1 MERILVV
8 MCAVSWQ
15 DAAPAMYDAKSA
27 ANAPE
32 KLSFGLMLEE
42 PLAQENLAEFYALGS
57 AQWAQGDMTTWQAVN
72 VLWQGE
78 TYVLAAQPDM
88 LFDRDWDRHLLDMLA
103 YCRSQGHAQCAL
115 TGYPPCEEDV
125 VDAMAPVAVRL
136 LDIRRIIYYHPG
148 TPLRYA
154 LHPIRSAFYNPQFCF
169 APAGLFREAQR
180 WKPPYFLA
188 AYQHRWHFYTPNR
201 PVIRT
206 TSPMWISADVVRHV
220 TEEEASSFE
229 TRFSISL
236 TKPEASPMARCGI
249 FEPDLVPPTRIPLR
263 VKVQEALRG
272 LRSNKSSPLC
282 VTAWLKLPEVPLDDT
297 RMVPFR
303 RLCAMKNLPLLCFAD
318 HESAPRILLSHPN
331 VLEFKRRYGLSVP
344 DEALTAR
351 NLSEYVHLCKAFLL
365 AQAREKFMTHSH
377 YIWMDFD
384 YLTYPVYER
393 SSLAWD
399 AICGD
404 RITVAMVDGQVDT
417 SMVVVPEERI
427 EPLCREIAARCAMSL
442 KNSIFLPV
450 ETVLWGEL
458 CHDHPDWFQTIP
470 RPRTGQLLSLAL
482 TPRGVEW
489 GTKA

>member
-8 MCAVSWQ
+8 MYALSWR
-15 DAAPAMYDAKSA
+15 DAAPTLYGAKAA

-32 KLSFGLMLEE
+32 RLSFGLLLEE
-42 PLAQENLAEFYALGS
+42 PLAQEELEEFYALGS
-57 AQWAQGDMTTWQAVN
+57 ARWTHEDISTWNAVN

-78 TYVLAAQPDM
+78 TYVLVSQQDM
-88 LFDRDWDRHLLDMLA
+88 LFDRDWDKHLLDMLA

-115 TGYPPCEEDV
+115 TGYPPSEQDV
-125 VDAMAPVAVRL
+125 VDAMAPVAVRR
-136 LDIRRIIYYHPG
+136 LDIRRIIYYHSG
-148 TPLRYA
+148 TPLRYVQ
-154 LHPIRSAFYNPQFCF
+154 HPIRSAFYNPRFCF
-169 APAGLFREAQR
+169 APAGLFREAQM

-201 PVIRT
+201 PVVRT
-206 TSPMWISADVVRHV
+206 TSPTWLQVDSVRRV
-220 TEEEASSFE
+220 TEEEASSFG

-249 FEPDLVPPTRIPLR
+249 FEPDLTPPTRIPLR

-272 LRSNKSSPLC
+272 LKSSKASPLC

-318 HESAPRILLSHPN
+318 HESAPRILLTHPN

-344 DEALTAR
+344 DEALTPW
-351 NLSEYVHLCKAFLL
+351 NLPEYVHLCKTFLL
-365 AQAREKFMTHSH
+365 ARAREKFMTHSH
-377 YIWMDFD
+377 YIWMNFD

-393 SSLAWD
+393 ASLAWD

-404 RITVAMVDGQVDT
+404 RITMAMVNGCADT

-427 EPLCREIAARCAMSL
+427 EPLCREIAARCAMNL
-442 KNSIFLPV
+442 KKGTLLPV
-450 ETVLWGEL
+450 EWALWDNL
-458 CHDHPDWFQTIP
+458 YYDHPDWFQTIP
-470 RPRTGQLLSLAL
+470 RPKKGQLLSLAL